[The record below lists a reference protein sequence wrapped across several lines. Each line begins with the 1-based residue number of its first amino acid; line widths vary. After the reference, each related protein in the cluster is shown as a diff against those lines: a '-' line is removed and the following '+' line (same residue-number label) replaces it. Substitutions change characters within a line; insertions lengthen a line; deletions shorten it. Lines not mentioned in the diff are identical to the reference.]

1 MKELNK
7 RLNIE
12 HNKKLIEANSSLDHL
27 IKELGKREI
36 PLEIITV
43 VNQEIEKINSF
54 SGSDKD
60 LLKQLRVSKKLVIEM
75 IEKELELVP
84 RYHYQNKW
92 MAFGIL
98 AGVLFSTIFNQLGF
112 SDTWNSLGMGIS
124 MGLLFGMLAG
134 KNRDEKA
141 FKEGKQLN
149 F

>member
-7 RLNIE
+7 QLNIE

-84 RYHYQNKW
+84 KYHYQNKW

-141 FKEGKQLN
+141 FKVGKQLN